1 VNQEG
6 ASGPTAPPVLR
17 LFTYFRSSA
26 SYRVRI
32 ALNLKGLAYEPVYRH
47 LRYDEHLAPDHLSLN
62 PEGLLPVLQHGDVTL
77 TQSLAII
84 EYLDELFPVP
94 RLLPTDAVARAQAR
108 ALAQSIACEI
118 HAPTNLRVT
127 RYLKSAM
134 GQDAES
140 IGAWSRHWMAL
151 GFTALEARAVALS
164 TGRRYLVGDS
174 MTIADLCLVPQMYN
188 ARRQQLDLAPF
199 PTLVAIS
206 GHLESLPAF
215 AAAAPEAQAD
225 CDLPRTSD

>member
-1 VNQEG
+1 VNPED
-6 ASGPTAPPVLR
+6 ASRPAAPGVLR

-32 ALNLKGLAYEPVYRH
+32 ALNLKGLEYEAVYRH

-84 EYLDELFPVP
+84 EYLDELFPEP
-94 RLLPTDAVARAQAR
+94 PLLPALPAARARAR
-108 ALAQSIACEI
+108 ALALSIACEI
-118 HAPTNLRVT
+118 HAPTNLRIT
-127 RYLKSAM
+127 RYLKSGM
-134 GQDAES
+134 GQDQAALS
-140 IGAWSRHWMAL
+140 AWSRHWIQV
-151 GFTALEARAVALS
+151 GFTAVEARALAAS
-164 TGRRYLVGDS
+164 SGRRFLLGDS
-174 MTIADLCLVPQMYN
+174 VTIADVCLVPQMYN
-188 ARRQQLDLAPF
+188 ARRQQVDLTPF

-206 GHLESLPAF
+206 TYLESLPAF

-225 CDLPRTSD
+225 CDIQ